1 MRDDLQR
8 RLEHS
13 GRFGEAE
20 DIDVVPTRINDFGE
34 GEYEAR
40 FTYPRHH
47 PTTGQ
52 EDFLVRLK
60 RALEDELP
68 GAWVA
73 AFTVSSRL
81 DDANEVAVTFDYL
94 LPPGAE
100 EPAGAARSSP
110 EGPVAEELRRTA

>member
-1 MRDDLQR
+1 MREDLQE
-8 RLEHS
+8 RLERS
-13 GRFGEAE
+13 GRFGDARTIE
-20 DIDVVPTRINDFGE
+20 VVPTRVDAFGE

-40 FTYPRHH
+40 FTYPRDH

-60 RALEDELP
+60 RSLEEVLP

-73 AFTVSSRL
+73 SFTISSRL

-94 LPPGAE
+94 LPPAHSRSV
-100 EPAGAARSSP
+100 AGTVSS
-110 EGPVAEELRRTA
+110 AS

>member
-8 RLEHS
+8 RLERS
-13 GRFGEAE
+13 DRFGEAE
-20 DIDVVPTRINDFGE
+20 DIDVVPTRINDYGE

-40 FTYPRHH
+40 FTFPRHH
-47 PTTGQ
+47 PTTGE

-100 EPAGAARSSP
+100 APGGPSRSEPDGT
-110 EGPVAEELRRTA
+110 GTGELRRSA

>member
-20 DIDVVPTRINDFGE
+20 EIDVVPTRINDFGE

-47 PTTGQ
+47 PTTG
-52 EDFLVRLK
+52 EENFLVRLK

-81 DDANEVAVTFDYL
+81 DDANQVAVTFDYL
-94 LPPGAE
+94 LPPGTEA
-100 EPAGAARSSP
+100 PAGPSRQAPDGSAS
-110 EGPVAEELRRTA
+110 GELRRSA

>member
-20 DIDVVPTRINDFGE
+20 EIDVVPTRINDFGE

-47 PTTGQ
+47 PTTG
-52 EDFLVRLK
+52 EENFLVRLK

-100 EPAGAARSSP
+100 GPAGAARSSP
-110 EGPVAEELRRTA
+110 EGGRDPGLRRTA

>member
-20 DIDVVPTRINDFGE
+20 EIDVVPTRINDFGE

-47 PTTGQ
+47 PTTGE

-100 EPAGAARSSP
+100 EPAGPTRSSP
-110 EGPVAEELRRTA
+110 EGGGAPELRRTA

>member
-20 DIDVVPTRINDFGE
+20 AIDVVPTRINDFGE

-40 FTYPRHH
+40 FTYPRDH
-47 PTTGQ
+47 PTTG
-52 EDFLVRLK
+52 EENFLVRLK

-81 DDANEVAVTFDYL
+81 DDANQVSVTFDYL

-100 EPAGAARSSP
+100 APGGPSHRAPDGAGSS
-110 EGPVAEELRRTA
+110 ELRRSA